1 MTQVVALTSLP
12 PSGLIHARLSLLIR
26 ELRNTSQAA
35 GDVWLFAR
43 ALALFLPMQVIAA
56 PMQVIAAPMH
66 VQVLA
71 FTHVLIGTCGCGGD
85 SQHFL
90 VFG

>member
-56 PMQVIAAPMH
+56 SIH

-71 FTHVLIGTCGCGGD
+71 FTRVLIGTCGCGGD

>member
-56 PMQVIAAPMH
+56 LMH